1 MYYCFSIPL
10 SERKNYDL
18 PHDDTC
24 HDGLQAGAGHE
35 AEEGT
40 YSCFKCLSRTLT
52 RVI

>member
-18 PHDDTC
+18 PQEDTGN
-24 HDGLQAGAGHE
+24 DGFETGAGHE

-40 YSCFKCLSRTLT
+40 DCRFQRLRRTLT